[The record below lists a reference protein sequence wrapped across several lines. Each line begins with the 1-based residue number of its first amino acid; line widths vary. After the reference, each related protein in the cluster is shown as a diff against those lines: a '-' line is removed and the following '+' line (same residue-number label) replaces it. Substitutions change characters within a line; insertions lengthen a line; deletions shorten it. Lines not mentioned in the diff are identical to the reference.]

1 MVVATVLR
9 VLPIPLLTV
18 HQDCDREAVVGNV
31 GSNTVGVCRREV
43 RRRVRWLVGLNFRVA
58 DIKVEHGQYS
68 F

>member
-18 HQDCDREAVVGNV
+18 HQVCGHEAGVENV

-43 RRRVRWLVGLNFRVA
+43 QMCLRWLLGLNLRVA